1 MASVSVVNPK
11 ADVLRKSA
19 AVAANCNAAR
29 GLMEVLKTN
38 LGPRGTLKMLV
49 GGAGQIKVTKDGNV
63 LLHEMQIQHPTA
75 AMIARASTAQDSIT
89 GDGTASTVLIIGEI
103 MRQAENYLFQGIHPR
118 VLCEGLDLA
127 KQEVLKVLENVK
139 VSCGTTPNRE
149 LLDCVARTSLRTKL
163 QQPLAD
169 QLKDIVVDAVLCIQG
184 EDPEKPVDLFMVEVL
199 HMKQQLAKDS
209 QFIRGMVM
217 DHGTRHPDMPKRLKN
232 CYVLTCNVSLEYEK
246 TEVNSGFFYSSA
258 EQRERLVEA
267 ERRFTDEKVKK
278 IIELK
283 RQVGCCGRLVKN
295 SITSFGYCA
304 FCVGLY
310 FRKSKIVCRFQSKR
324 N

>member
-11 ADVLRKSA
+11 ADVLRKSVA
-19 AVAANCNAAR
+19 LAANCNAAY
-29 GLMEVLKTN
+29 GLSQVLRTN
-38 LGPRGTLKMLV
+38 LGPKGTLKMLV

-89 GDGTASTVLIIGEI
+89 GDGTTSTILIIGEL
-103 MRQAENYLFQGIHPR
+103 MRNAERHLTEGVHPR
-118 VLCEGLDLA
+118 LICDGFDRA
-127 KQEVLKVLENVK
+127 RSEVLKVLDESK
-139 VSCGTTPNRE
+139 IPCLPENRE
-149 LLDCVARTSLRTKL
+149 LLQCVARTSLKTKIEPKL
-163 QQPLAD
+163 SNQITD
-169 QLKDIVVDAVLCIQG
+169 MIVDAILCIR
-184 EDPEKPVDLFMVEVL
+184 KPDVPIDLFMIELL
-199 HMKQQLAKDS
+199 HMKNKLVTDS
-209 QFIRGMVM
+209 RFIRGMVM
-217 DHGTRHPDMPKRLKN
+217 DHGARHPEMPKRLKN

-283 RQVGCCGRLVKN
+283 RKV
-295 SITSFGYCA
+295 
-304 FCVGLY
+304 
-310 FRKSKIVCRFQSKR
+310 
-324 N
+324 